1 MAPYMAPSLRSPIL
15 PFSRARNSPFHV
27 LASSI
32 TATSKASPPSIHDRL
47 RKILP
52 CSRACKSRES
62 PFHGVAPFH
71 PCTDKQS
78 WELLKHVPID
88 CFEEQWVIFRG
99 KDGRPGCVQNTCAH
113 RACPLHLGSVN
124 EGRIQCPYH
133 GWEYSTDGKCEKMSS
148 TNMLNVRIQSLP
160 CFEQEGM
167 VWIWIYMLTV
177 DAGGAWPRGRMA
189 TRFIDGGKQLVFDHA
204 TQFFTGSHPYS
215 SYPMQSPNGQ
225 FKLQMDA

>member
-167 VWIWIYMLTV
+167 VWIWPG
-177 DAGGAWPRGRMA
+177 DDPPKA
-189 TRFIDGGKQLVFDHA
+189 TIPSLLPPSG
-204 TQFFTGSHPYS
+204 FTCSLLMQGGSHPYS